1 VEPSPFGGTTAFA
14 TKSSYHPDLKFPQ
27 NTPQKNTQKK
37 KKPNNNDNTPKH
49 KTKGDDLVNGG
60 RYFPSLRS
68 SLA

>member
-27 NTPQKNTQKK
+27 NKPNPKKTKNKK
-37 KKPNNNDNTPKH
+37 KKTPTTPTNLKH
-49 KTKGDDLVNGG
+49 KGDDLVIGG
-60 RYFPSLRS
+60 RYFPSLQS